1 MLFRMI
7 SPHVTKSRAIVT
19 RKVIPKDVRDEYQR
33 LYGQRWEAKLSLP
46 AGTKNAKVRVSEF
59 TAEVES
65 RIATIRAAQRGE
77 GQSLTQ
83 RQALALA
90 GEWYVWYVARQ
101 EENPG
106 TVEHWRSMWDA
117 LIFHLEEHAPDWVI
131 EDGWRDLEW
140 TREPEVRSGVRPR
153 MNARRRSFSRPR
165 ASFSTPRLK

>member
-7 SPHVTKSRAIVT
+7 TPRVTKT
-19 RKVIPKDVRDEYQR
+19 RSVVIRKGIPKDVRDEYQR

-83 RQALALA
+83 RQALARRRVVRLVRRTARGEPRHRRLLA
-90 GEWYVWYVARQ
+90 GDVGGAASPSGGLR
-101 EENPG
+101 
-106 TVEHWRSMWDA
+106 
-117 LIFHLEEHAPDWVI
+117 
-131 EDGWRDLEW
+131 
-140 TREPEVRSGVRPR
+140 TRLGH
-153 MNARRRSFSRPR
+153 
-165 ASFSTPRLK
+165 